1 MSKKQENSFPI
12 SGKVLE
18 IGSPERISDK
28 FSKRVVILEVFDN
41 KGYVNEVP
49 YEFVNQNMEQ
59 LKDVRP
65 GNWVTILH
73 QEKARKTAKEGQ
85 PVRRFI
91 TLEGISCYIE

>member
-1 MSKKQENSFPI
+1 MSKKQENSI
-12 SGKVLE
+12 SMSGKVLE
-18 IGSPERISDK
+18 VCNPERISDK
-28 FSKRVVILEVFDN
+28 FSKRTIILEVFDN

-59 LKDVRP
+59 LKNVRP
-65 GNWVTILH
+65 GDWVTILH